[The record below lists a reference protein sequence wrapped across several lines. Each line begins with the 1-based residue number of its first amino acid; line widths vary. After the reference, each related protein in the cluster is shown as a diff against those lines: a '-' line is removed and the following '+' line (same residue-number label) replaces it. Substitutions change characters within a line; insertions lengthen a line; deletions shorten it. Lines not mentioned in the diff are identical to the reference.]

1 MRILVIDANE
11 HSSKP
16 VKDALDKQG
25 FQSTIVNDIGRGF
38 ELAVSRI
45 YDVLII
51 DSRLP
56 HNGAADL
63 IRKIRTVMFP
73 IPIIVICERSTAA
86 QRASYLDFGA
96 DDTLIDAA
104 DAAGVELGA
113 HIRAIMRRNSDSLRP
128 NLLTVKDT
136 TLNLSTFELTGGR
149 GSIRLVARE
158 MQFAELLFK
167 YNDKIVT
174 KKSMIEAVWGEDNSA
189 YNNNVE
195 VHISILRKKLHQV
208 TDEFDIRAVR
218 GVGYKL
224 V

>member
-45 YDVLII
+45 YDILII

-167 YNDKIVT
+167 YNGKIVT